1 MALPIF
7 EKSYRKDEEKRMAF
21 FLFPNM
27 ADSMALLIKL
37 HKVL

>member
-7 EKSYRKDEEKRMAF
+7 ERSYRKDEEKRMVF
-21 FLFPNM
+21 FLLPSM
-27 ADSMALLIKL
+27 ADSMALFIKL